1 MINYTSN
8 YEKQSIYFKKFV
20 RHLISPRETESFP
33 GGSVVKNPPAR
44 QETWVPSLG
53 HEDPLEKDMATH
65 RSILAWEIPCTGEPG
80 GVRGAA
86 ELDTTW

>member
-1 MINYTSN
+1 M
-8 YEKQSIYFKKFV
+8 
-20 RHLISPRETESFP
+20 
-33 GGSVVKNPPAR
+33 VKNPPAR